1 MLTKRSSVRSS
12 FEYKRMHSQKN
23 DSAARFVFRI
33 GRVFLRGIAILALF
47 LLTLSSS
54 GAAQSVHHAS
64 NAERLKT
71 AFTSLK
77 ANPNSRAAQHHYLKV
92 FPPTYKR
99 FQAYFGPGGALAD
112 GNECDYIFA
121 LSALQGHHV
130 AEVGSLLVQLSKDA
144 EYQGNAP
151 SCLHNVMANY
161 GSHFTKSFAAFLHRL
176 SPQERGQLIN
186 FLADV
191 ESAHYPEYQAIIQNL
206 KGLQETDLA
215 KEFQQAQTERS
226 KQSHR

>member
-1 MLTKRSSVRSS
+1 MFPRR
-12 FEYKRMHSQKN
+12 
-23 DSAARFVFRI
+23 
-33 GRVFLRGIAILALF
+33 IAIHIALF
-47 LLTLSSS
+47 LLALFSSIATAQPLRH
-54 GAAQSVHHAS
+54 AAT
-64 NAERLKT
+64 AERLKA

-77 ANPNSRAAQHHYLKV
+77 VTPNSRTAHHRYLKA
-92 FPPTYKR
+92 FPPTYKK

-130 AEVGSLLVQLSKDA
+130 AEVGSLLVHLSKDA
-144 EYQGNAP
+144 ELQGNAP

-161 GSHFTKSFAAFLHRL
+161 GSHFTKSFAVYLHQL
-176 SPQERGQLIN
+176 APQERGQLIN

-206 KGLQETDLA
+206 KGLNESELA
-215 KEFQQAQTERS
+215 KEFQQAQAERS
-226 KQSHR
+226 KQSRR

>member
-1 MLTKRSSVRSS
+1 
-12 FEYKRMHSQKN
+12 MHSQKN
-23 DSAARFVFRI
+23 DSAARFVSRI
-33 GRVFLRGIAILALF
+33 GRVFPRGIAILALF
-47 LLTLSSS
+47 LLTFSSS
-54 GAAQSVHHAS
+54 GATQSVHHAQT
-64 NAERLKT
+64 AERLKA

-77 ANPNSRAAQHHYLKV
+77 TMPNSRAAQHQYLKV

-130 AEVGSLLVQLSKDA
+130 AEVGRLLVHLSKDA
-144 EYQGNAP
+144 ELQGNAP

-161 GSHFTKSFAAFLHRL
+161 GSHFTKSFAVYLHQL
-176 SPQERGQLIN
+176 APQERGQLIN

-206 KGLQETDLA
+206 KGLQETELA
-215 KEFQQAQTERS
+215 KEFQQAQAERS
-226 KQSHR
+226 KQSRR

>member
-1 MLTKRSSVRSS
+1 
-12 FEYKRMHSQKN
+12 MHSRID
-23 DSAARFVFRI
+23 DSAARFLFRSRDI
-33 GRVFLRGIAILALF
+33 FSCEIVALALF

-54 GAAQSVHHAS
+54 AAVAQTLHHAQT
-64 NAERLKT
+64 AERLKA

-77 ANPNSRAAQHHYLKV
+77 AMPNSRSAQHHYLKV
-92 FPPTYKR
+92 FPPTYKK
-99 FQAYFGPGGALAD
+99 FQAYFGTGGALAD

-161 GSHFTKSFAAFLHRL
+161 GSHFTKSFAVYLHRL

-215 KEFQQAQTERS
+215 KEFQQAQAERS
-226 KQSHR
+226 KQSRR

>member
-1 MLTKRSSVRSS
+1 MRSTFSRRVTIHLALLLLALSS
-12 FEYKRMHSQKN
+12 AIASAQPQR
-23 DSAARFVFRI
+23 SAA
-33 GRVFLRGIAILALF
+33 
-47 LLTLSSS
+47 T
-54 GAAQSVHHAS
+54 
-64 NAERLKT
+64 AEKLKT
-71 AFTSLK
+71 AFNSLK
-77 ANPNSRAAQHHYLKV
+77 STPNSRTAQHRYLKA
-92 FPPTYKR
+92 FPHSYKR

-144 EYQGNAP
+144 EYEGNAP

-161 GSHFTKSFAAFLHRL
+161 GSRYTKRFAGLLHQL

-191 ESAHYPEYQAIIQNL
+191 ESARYPEYQAIIQNL

-215 KEFQQAQTERS
+215 KEFQQAQAERS
-226 KQSHR
+226 KQSRK

>member
-1 MLTKRSSVRSS
+1 MRLMFPRR
-12 FEYKRMHSQKN
+12 
-23 DSAARFVFRI
+23 
-33 GRVFLRGIAILALF
+33 IAIHIALF
-47 LLTLSSS
+47 LLALSSS
-54 GAAQSVHHAS
+54 MATAQPLRHAAT
-64 NAERLKT
+64 AERLKT

-77 ANPNSRAAQHHYLKV
+77 VTPNSRSAQHRYLKA
-92 FPPTYKR
+92 FPPTYKK

-130 AEVGSLLVQLSKDA
+130 AEVGSLLVHLSKDA
-144 EYQGNAP
+144 ELQGNAP

-161 GSHFTKSFAAFLHRL
+161 GSHFTKSFALFLHRL

-191 ESAHYPEYQAIIQNL
+191 ESANYPEYQAIIQNL
-206 KGLQETDLA
+206 KGLNEPELA
-215 KEFQQAQTERS
+215 KEFQQAHAERS